1 MKRLMMMTAVC
12 IAAIAVYAQKFGS
25 PAMEKLST
33 AQFAIANLYVDSV
46 DENKLV
52 EEAIIQMLN
61 QLDPHS
67 TYSSAEE
74 VNKLKER
81 LQGNFDGIGVQ
92 FQMIE
97 DTLLVIQPT
106 YKGPSDKVGILAGDR
121 IIAVDNAP
129 IAGVKMDTEEIMKRL
144 KGPKGTQVNLTVIR
158 RGEKKPLNFKVTRD
172 KIPVHTLDAAYMVAP
187 GVGYIKIN
195 SFGATTTEEL
205 LTAMKDL
212 KKQGMVDLILD
223 LQGNGGGYLEAA
235 VDMANEFLK
244 ERELIVYT
252 EGRVAQRRDFY
263 AKGNGGMRKG
273 KLVVLVDEYSASASE
288 IVSGAIQDWDR
299 GVIVGRRTFGKGLVQ
314 RPIDLPDKSMI
325 RLTVARY
332 YTPSGR
338 SIQKHYEA
346 TADTELTSSGSSG
359 ADNAKR
365 YREDL
370 LNRFNSGELMSADSI
385 VFLDSLK
392 KQTLKL
398 ERTVYGGGG
407 IMPDIFVPIDTTLFT
422 NYHRNLASKGA
433 VTQTIA
439 KYIENNRKSL
449 KSKYSNFNKFN
460 QEFVVDE
467 ALMSLLR
474 ETGNK
479 VGVTFDQEQYD
490 KSLPYIQTQLKALI
504 ARDLWDM
511 NEFYQVM
518 NTTNESLDRALQ
530 VINSNE
536 YDQILSNTSK

>member
-1 MKRLMMMTAVC
+1 
-12 IAAIAVYAQKFGS
+12 
-25 PAMEKLST
+25 
-33 AQFAIANLYVDSV
+33 
-46 DENKLV
+46 
-52 EEAIIQMLN
+52 
-61 QLDPHS
+61 
-67 TYSSAEE
+67 
-74 VNKLKER
+74 
-81 LQGNFDGIGVQ
+81 
-92 FQMIE
+92 
-97 DTLLVIQPT
+97 
-106 YKGPSDKVGILAGDR
+106 
-121 IIAVDNAP
+121 
-129 IAGVKMDTEEIMKRL
+129 
-144 KGPKGTQVNLTVIR
+144 
-158 RGEKKPLNFKVTRD
+158 
-172 KIPVHTLDAAYMVAP
+172 
-187 GVGYIKIN
+187 
-195 SFGATTTEEL
+195 
-205 LTAMKDL
+205 
-212 KKQGMVDLILD
+212 
-223 LQGNGGGYLEAA
+223 
-235 VDMANEFLK
+235 
-244 ERELIVYT
+244 
-252 EGRVAQRRDFY
+252 
-263 AKGNGGMRKG
+263 
-273 KLVVLVDEYSASASE
+273 
-288 IVSGAIQDWDR
+288 
-299 GVIVGRRTFGKGLVQ
+299 
-314 RPIDLPDKSMI
+314 
-325 RLTVARY
+325 
-332 YTPSGR
+332 
-338 SIQKHYEA
+338 
-346 TADTELTSSGSSG
+346 
-359 ADNAKR
+359 
-365 YREDL
+365 
-370 LNRFNSGELMSADSI
+370 MSADSI